1 VKRSRT
7 NTVNRPGRCTGFMLV
22 TNVTNT
28 HRPRHVVCSNS
39 PPASPT
45 HRPRHVVCSNSP
57 PASPLRVR
65 RALNSLWICGREMPT
80 AGGRLET
87 SWSSATT
94 EALERNRRAKQRC
107 WCRGPRRLTTFLARA
122 TGNVTPPCWHR
133 RDTYSLCLLSETNV
147 VRRLALSLVQWEYPF
162 TCCHNI
168 HK

>member
-1 VKRSRT
+1 MKRSRT

-28 HRPRHVVCSNS
+28 RRPRHVVCSNS
-39 PPASPT
+39 PPASL
-45 HRPRHVVCSNSP
+45 
-57 PASPLRVR
+57 LRVR
-65 RALNSLWICGREMPT
+65 RALNSLLICGREMPT

-122 TGNVTPPCWHR
+122 TGNVTPPCCRR

-162 TCCHNI
+162 TCRHNI
-168 HK
+168 SLHRVTVT